1 MAVDWLTIKTDYL
14 NGGGSY
20 RKLAEKYGV
29 NKDTIALR
37 AKKENWRKEKDIHSD
52 RIQTKTIE
60 KTEDKISDALSEEA
74 AAKVRIRTR
83 LIRMAENWINDHCEV
98 IEDTGDF
105 RRIVQ
110 SCVDLGI
117 MEVEASK
124 EALDKLDSVLDQIGG
139 VI

>member
-1 MAVDWLTIKTDYL
+1 MTSDWLTIKNDYI

-29 NKDTIALR
+29 SASTLMQR
-37 AKKENWRKEKDIHSD
+37 AAKEKWNAEKQVHQS
-52 RIQTKTIE
+52 RTEAKTKQ
-60 KTEDKISDALSEEA
+60 KAEDKISDALSDEA
-74 AAKVRIRTR
+74 ASKAKIRAK
-83 LIRMAENWINDHCEV
+83 LIRLVEKWVDNQEEEIT
-98 IEDTGDF
+98 DTGDF

-117 MEVEASK
+117 MKEDASQDAI
-124 EALDKLDSVLDQIGG
+124 EKLDEVLDQIGG